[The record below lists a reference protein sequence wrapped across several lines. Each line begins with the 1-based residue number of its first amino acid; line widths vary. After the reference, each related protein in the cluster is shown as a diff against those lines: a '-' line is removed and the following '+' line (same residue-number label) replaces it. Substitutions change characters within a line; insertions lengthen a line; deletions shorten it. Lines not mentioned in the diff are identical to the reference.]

1 MAELKVF
8 TFSPAFGLRSSGPF
22 ALKLLKWL
30 DLAEIPFT
38 QVIEDLPNKGPKGK
52 NPWIELDGERI
63 GDTEIIIDLLARRTG
78 FDIDAGLMP
87 DQRALAHAVRRM
99 VEEHFHMV
107 LEWELFVHP
116 SGKEGARRLAAEA
129 VPAPLAGVAA
139 TYMSRHFGRQL
150 HARGI
155 ARHAPEIIAAK
166 ARADLDAIEAIIGD
180 GPYLVGRHLSMAD
193 ISIYGLL
200 MPMARWPMKT
210 PTADAIKSRPRL
222 MAYLNR
228 IHEAGAELTAVAA

>member
-30 DLAEIPFT
+30 DLAGIPFT
-38 QVIEDLPNKGPKGK
+38 QVIEDLPNKGPKSK

-87 DQRALAHAVRRM
+87 DQRALSHAVRRM

-116 SGKEGARRLAAEA
+116 AGKEGARRLAAEA

-180 GPYLVGRHLSMAD
+180 GPYLVGTHRSMAD
-193 ISIYGLL
+193 VSLYGLL

-210 PTADAIKSRPRL
+210 PTADSIKSRPRL

-228 IHEAGAELTAVAA
+228 VHQAGAERSAVAA